1 MAKCYMLIITHT
13 PAETADLGRLL
24 GAACRGGEVVL
35 LEGALGAGKTTLTQG
50 LAAGLDVSA
59 PVVSPTF
66 VLLREYQGRLP
77 LYHFDFYR
85 LEGGDHAAD
94 LQFEDYLETDGVAV
108 IEWPS
113 YAAEVIP
120 ATFLRVTLRDAGDD
134 RREVGLEPVGSQY
147 EALVQRLRLKS
158 HGKPRTLKCLN
169 GSHKLPRY
177 VSQRV
182 LAAGRDVPQRD
193 GERRDK
199 ARTPSDAMAPGT
211 TR

>member
-1 MAKCYMLIITHT
+1 MRIITHT
-13 PAETADLGRLL
+13 PDETAELGRRL
-24 GAACRGGEVVL
+24 GEACRGGEVIL

-50 LAAGLDVSA
+50 MAAGLGVSV

-85 LEGGDHAAD
+85 LEDGDHAAD

-120 ATFLRVTLRDAGDD
+120 ETYLRVALRDIGDD
-134 RREVGLEPVGSQY
+134 RREVVLEPVGARY
-147 EALVQRLRLKS
+147 EALVQPLRLKS
-158 HGKPRTLKCLN
+158 HGKPRALKCLD
-169 GSHKLPRY
+169 GSHKPSRY
-177 VSQRV
+177 FSERV
-182 LAAGRDVPQRD
+182 LAAGPGLDVPQSG
-193 GERRDK
+193 GERHEGSG
-199 ARTPSDAMAPGT
+199 TPSGAMDPGT

>member
-1 MAKCYMLIITHT
+1 MRIITPT
-13 PAETADLGRLL
+13 PAETADLGRRL
-24 GAACRGGEVVL
+24 GEACCGGEVIL

-50 LAAGLDVSA
+50 LAAGLGVSA

-66 VLLREYQGRLP
+66 VLLREYRGRLP

-120 ATFLRVTLRDAGDD
+120 ETYLRVALRDAGDN
-134 RREVGLEPVGSQY
+134 RREILLEPVGAYY

-158 HGKPRTLKCLN
+158 HGKPRTLKCRD
-169 GSHKLPRY
+169 GSHKPPRY

-182 LAAGRDVPQRD
+182 LAAGLDGPQQ
-193 GERRDK
+193 GETRRDE
-199 ARTPSDAMAPGT
+199 AR
-211 TR
+211 

>member
-1 MAKCYMLIITHT
+1 MDVSTHT
-13 PAETADLGRLL
+13 PAETADLGRRL
-24 GAACRGGEVVL
+24 GQACRGGEVIL

-50 LAAGLDVSA
+50 LAAGLGVGA

-66 VLLREYQGRLP
+66 VLLREYRGRLP

-94 LQFEDYLETDGVAV
+94 LQFDDYLETDGVAV

-120 ATFLRVTLRDAGDD
+120 ETYLRVTLRDAGDE
-134 RREVGLEPVGSQY
+134 RREILLEPVGVRY
-147 EALVQRLRLKS
+147 EALVQRLRLKAY
-158 HGKPRTLKCLN
+158 GKPRTLKCLD
-169 GSHKLPRY
+169 GSHKPPRY

-182 LAAGRDVPQRD
+182 LAAGLDVPQR
-193 GERRDK
+193 GEARRGG
-199 ARTPSDAMAPGT
+199 ARTPSDALAPGT
-211 TR
+211 GTTR

>member
-1 MAKCYMLIITHT
+1 MLIITHT
-13 PAETADLGRLL
+13 PAETTDLGRRL
-24 GAACRGGEVVL
+24 GEVCRGGETIL
-35 LEGALGAGKTTLTQG
+35 LEGSLGAGKTTLTQG
-50 LAAGLDVSA
+50 LAAGLGVSA

-66 VLLREYQGRLP
+66 VLLREYRGRLP

-85 LEGGDHAAD
+85 LEVGDHAAD

-120 ATFLRVTLRDAGDD
+120 ETYLRLTLRDAGDD
-134 RREVGLEPVGSQY
+134 RREILLEPVGSRY
-147 EALVQRLRLKS
+147 EALVQRLQPTS
-158 HGKPRTLKCLN
+158 QGKPRTLKCLD
-169 GSHKLPRY
+169 GSHKPSRY

-182 LAAGRDVPQRD
+182 PAAGLDGPQPGGQRRD
-193 GERRDK
+193 GMGN
-199 ARTPSDAMAPGT
+199 PCDAMAPGT